1 MKKCPFCDSDLK
13 AIETVVENMYVGGCS
28 NENCPVIF
36 RTKKA
41 FKKLAL
47 KWHPDRNPDPKAT
60 EVMQRINVYCNHLS
74 LNIKF

>member
-13 AIETVVENMYVGGCS
+13 AIETVVENVYVGGCS

-41 FKKLAL
+41 FKKLEACMTIYDL
-47 KWHPDRNPDPKAT
+47 VKNLER
-60 EVMQRINVYCNHLS
+60 R
-74 LNIKF
+74 